1 MEKETKKTLLNLLS
15 SANEKGI
22 NETAFYKLNDI
33 EDLLYYLMSNEE
45 YNKDIVEMQIA
56 VKAQIALMAIK
67 EQNKNIK

>member
-1 MEKETKKTLLNLLS
+1 MEKETKKTLLNLLTI
-15 SANEKGI
+15 ANEKGI

-33 EDLLYYLMSNEE
+33 EDLLFYIMSNEE
-45 YNKDIVEMQIA
+45 YNKDVVEMQIA

>member
-56 VKAQIALMAIK
+56 VKAQIALMTIK

>member
-1 MEKETKKTLLNLLS
+1 MEKETKKTLLNLLTL
-15 SANEKGI
+15 ANEKGI

-67 EQNKNIK
+67 EQNKNQK